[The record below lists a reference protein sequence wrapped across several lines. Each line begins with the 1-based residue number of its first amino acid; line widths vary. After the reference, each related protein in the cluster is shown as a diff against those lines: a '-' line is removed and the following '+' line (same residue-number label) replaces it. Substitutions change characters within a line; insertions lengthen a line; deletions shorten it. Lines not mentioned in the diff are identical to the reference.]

1 MPGNEITIRSHTSGE
16 KRINKD
22 MSLREETPGYEIEH
36 SPRGGGDRQVEPSS
50 WRESQRACVECR
62 ISRRDFLI
70 STGASAALVLGGI
83 SLARA
88 QERPAEKVGFIMP
101 EHGPHSSE
109 ARSLITGF
117 ELFLKE
123 KGSEAPRI
131 QIVKKDSGPDDE
143 KTLEALADLLMNQ
156 EVRVLVG
163 PPTLKGSE
171 QTIHGVGGG
180 NAILFVTNP
189 AVRFGAGEMCLPG
202 SFRLCV
208 NTYQAA
214 QPLAPWALKNLGR
227 TALLTGDDDNEG
239 NEEAD
244 FFANSFERAGGTFA
258 NRVMVADRTKEMKA
272 VIEAIT
278 ETKPD
283 FIFASF
289 KNASAVAFLKA
300 LRSAPPSTKKPVI
313 GPESLTAF
321 PHTLKELGEAALGV
335 KTLTA
340 LGDTKHFA
348 STIKRQMGADV
359 TDIAKAAEG
368 YDIAA
373 AVCGALGANSRE
385 REVIKSIK
393 TIEEMEITG
402 PRGKVRF
409 DKNHEPVFEMS
420 VQEWQRSGQSFKQK
434 IVTGLGPCQTPDFG
448 CGRIGFPRRP
458 ESEVPD
464 EEPVWQDKED

>member
-1 MPGNEITIRSHTSGE
+1 
-16 KRINKD
+16 
-22 MSLREETPGYEIEH
+22 
-36 SPRGGGDRQVEPSS
+36 VEPSS
-50 WRESQRACVECR
+50 WGESQLAGVKRR

-70 STGASAALVLGGI
+70 RTSASAAFILGGM

-88 QERPAEKVGFIMP
+88 QERPAEKVGFILP

-109 ARSLITGF
+109 ARSLLAGF

-123 KGSEAPRI
+123 KRSEVPPI
-131 QIVKKDSGPDDE
+131 EILKKDSGPNDE
-143 KTLEALADLLMNQ
+143 KTLEALADLLMTQ

-163 PPTLKGSE
+163 PPTVKGSE
-171 QTIHGVGGG
+171 QTIHGVAGG

-189 AVRFGAGEMCLPG
+189 AIRLGAGEMCLPG

-208 NTYQAA
+208 NSYQAA
-214 QPLAPWALKNLGR
+214 QPLAPWAMKNLGR
-227 TALLTGDDDNEG
+227 TALLTGDDDGEG

-244 FFANSFERAGGTFA
+244 FFANSFERVGGIFA
-258 NRVMVADRTKEMKA
+258 NRIMVPAHSKEVKG
-272 VIEAIT
+272 VIDAIA

-289 KNASAVAFLKA
+289 RNASAVAFLKA
-300 LRSAPPSTKKPVI
+300 MRSAPLPAKKPVI

-321 PHTLKELGEAALGV
+321 PHTLKELGEAAVGV
-335 KTLTA
+335 RTLTA
-340 LGDTKHFA
+340 LRSIQKFA
-348 STIKRQMGADV
+348 DTIKRHIGADV
-359 TDIAKAAEG
+359 ADIAKAAEG

-373 AVCGALGANSRE
+373 AICGALRDNSRE
-385 REVIKSIK
+385 RELIKLIKS
-393 TIEEMEITG
+393 IEEMEING
-402 PRGKVRF
+402 PRGQVRF

-420 VQEWQRSGQSFKQK
+420 VQEWQRSGQSFKQE
-434 IVTGLGPCQTPDFG
+434 ILAGLGPCQTPDFG
-448 CGRIGFPRRP
+448 CGRIGFPRKP